1 LPCLK
6 NRPTIPL
13 ELQQLRETHRTELE
27 ALCAHYRQ
35 FIIDEVLQ
43 HGGHFSANLGT
54 IELTVALHYVLN
66 TPEDQLVWDV
76 GHQAYL
82 HKVLTGR
89 KADFGTIRKKDGLS
103 GFPRQSE
110 SEFDVFGTGHSST
123 SISAVLG
130 LAEAD
135 KLRSIQRQHIAV
147 IGDGSLTGGM
157 AWEALNN
164 AAHSHTNILIVIND
178 NQMGIDPNAG
188 ALNQYLNDLKDVP
201 NFFTDMGFT
210 YYHTSDG
217 HDIDVLVSQ
226 LKNLTTVSG
235 PKIWHVKTVKGKGY
249 KQAENEQT
257 KWHSV
262 KYVKIDDVE
271 TPSPGDKFQDVF
283 GHTLL
288 ELARSNKNIVGITPA
303 MPSGC
308 SMKILMDALPE
319 QCFDVGI
326 AEQHAITFSAGL
338 ATNGMIPFCNIYS
351 TFFQRGLDQF
361 IHDVCL
367 QNLPVIFCL
376 DRAGV
381 VGEDGATHHG
391 VFDIS
396 LAQAIPNC
404 IIMAPANN
412 AELRQMMYTAV
423 DCKQP
428 VIIRYPKGSGGNQP
442 WNVPFKALNIGESVV
457 TKTGKDCCIIA
468 LGTLLDEAMQAAEIL
483 LENDVSVQVIN
494 ARFVKPL
501 DTKSIDNI
509 LDNFD
514 CVVTVEDGAKT
525 GGFGSAIVSYAHE
538 KGYNGKVHVLGYPD
552 EFIDHASR
560 EELLHMYGL
569 DADGIASKITSLNL
583 P

>member
-1 LPCLK
+1 MPCLK
-6 NRPTIPL
+6 NRPTIPQ
-13 ELQQLRETHRTELE
+13 ELQQLRETDRTDLE

-110 SEFDVFGTGHSST
+110 SEFDVFGAGHSST

-135 KLRSIQRQHIAV
+135 KLRSIQRQHVAV

-188 ALNQYLNDLKDVP
+188 ALNQYLNELKDVP

-217 HDIDVLVSQ
+217 HDIDILVSQ

-396 LAQAIPNC
+396 LAQGIPNC

-423 DCKQP
+423 DCNQP

-442 WNVPFKALNIGESVV
+442 WNVPFEALNIGESVV

-538 KGYNGKVHVLGYPD
+538 KDYNGKVHVLGYPD

-560 EELLHMYGL
+560 EELLDMYGL

>member
-1 LPCLK
+1 LK
-6 NRPTIPL
+6 NRPTIPQ
-13 ELQQLRETHRTELE
+13 ELQQLRETDRTDLE

-54 IELTVALHYVLN
+54 IELTVSLHYVLN
-66 TPEDQLVWDV
+66 TPEDQLLWDV

-135 KLRSIQRQHIAV
+135 KLRSIQRQHVAV

-188 ALNQYLNDLKDVP
+188 ALNQYLNELKDVP

-217 HDIDVLVSQ
+217 HDIDILVSQ

-396 LAQAIPNC
+396 LAQGIPNC

-423 DCKQP
+423 DCNQP

-442 WNVPFKALNIGESVV
+442 WNVPFEALNIGESVV

-538 KGYNGKVHVLGYPD
+538 KDYNGKVHVLGYPD

-560 EELLHMYGL
+560 EELLDMYGL

>member
-1 LPCLK
+1 
-6 NRPTIPL
+6 
-13 ELQQLRETHRTELE
+13 
-27 ALCAHYRQ
+27 
-35 FIIDEVLQ
+35 
-43 HGGHFSANLGT
+43 
-54 IELTVALHYVLN
+54 
-66 TPEDQLVWDV
+66 
-76 GHQAYL
+76 
-82 HKVLTGR
+82 LTGR

-188 ALNQYLNDLKDVP
+188 ALNQYLSDLKDVP